1 MRGDVLAAQDL
12 QVNLADIE
20 AARERI
26 RGVAWRTPL
35 VPAGRHEDGKTY
47 LKLEC
52 LQRTGSFKVRGAWN
66 RMGGASEADRRRGFV
81 TVSAGNHGQ
90 AVAWSAKRLG
100 SPCTVWVPDTAV
112 ERKVN
117 AIRALG
123 AAVQTMPHDQIMESM
138 TGDRWTQ
145 DPQVY
150 VHPFGDR
157 LVMAGQGTIGLEILD
172 DLPEVRSVIVPVG
185 GGGLSVGI
193 ATAVK
198 ALRPGVKVY
207 GVQAAN
213 AAPLAR
219 SWHSGKPERVPTPK
233 TIADGIGASVVFD
246 YMFPLLRR
254 ALDGVLT
261 VSEDELRS
269 AVQELASEAHVI
281 AEPAGAA
288 SLAAARQQG
297 ENLARPVACVVSWGN
312 IAPTL
317 LAEIAG
323 GSR

>member
-1 MRGDVLAAQDL
+1 MLVAQDL
-12 QVNLADIE
+12 QVTLADVR
-20 AARERI
+20 AAAERI

-66 RMGGASEADRRRGFV
+66 RMGGATEADRRRGFV

-90 AVAWSAKRLG
+90 AVAWSAKRVG

-123 AAVQTMPHDQIMESM
+123 ATVKTMPHDQIMESM
-138 TGDRWTQ
+138 TGDRWSK

-157 LVMAGQGTIGLEILD
+157 LVMAGQGTIGLEIME
-172 DLPEVRSVIVPVG
+172 DLPDVKSVIVPVG

-193 ATAVK
+193 ATAIK
-198 ALRPGVKVY
+198 AVRPGVKVY

-219 SWHSGKPERVPTPK
+219 SWETGKPEKVPTPK
-233 TIADGIGASVVFD
+233 TIADGIGASIVFD

-261 VSEDELRS
+261 VTEDELRA
-269 AVQELASEAHVI
+269 AVGELASEAHVV
-281 AEPAGAA
+281 AEPAGAS
-288 SLAAARQQG
+288 SLAAARQQA
-297 ENLARPVACVVSWGN
+297 EKLARPVACVVSGGN

-317 LAEIAG
+317 LSEIAAG
-323 GSR
+323 NR